1 LILSSVIK
9 GEIEKKEKERKR
21 AGGEEGELKRQI
33 EKKEYCAIMICIF
46 LKIIDPIK
54 CCSCVNRR

>member
-9 GEIEKKEKERKR
+9 GEIEKKERERKR

-33 EKKEYCAIMICIF
+33 EKKEYCAIMILHF
-46 LKIIDPIK
+46 FQNYR
-54 CCSCVNRR
+54 SH